1 MPSLSSH
8 RSRARKTYPSGRNER
23 NQGFSARVVLCPSE
37 RAHLARPGRKPER
50 EFLRVPLP
58 PSGIHPDLLDRVLP
72 PPRAPR
78 GLAGREA
85 PLHILRRVRRREFLG
100 DVNEPPDED
109 PGLRI
114 PPVELVPVV
123 LDERPGHVEPDSGTD
138 PRDVRDH
145 DDRILGSDR
154 IRERAPERLLQ
165 QALVPRLREGDE
177 ETHLLLLKGRLTLE
191 FPQGLTGGLV
201 RLLGNERVDEPA
213 KIRVERRWVFQ
224 IPSEAPRRF
233 LKRSA
238 VLMVAERIQHGRPLE
253 SVEVALALFRLPSA
267 PFSGGTEEV
276 AHIRI
281 EASQIWLR
289 GNQRLQVV

>member
-23 NQGFSARVVLCPSE
+23 HQSLRPALSSVRPTS
-37 RAHLARPGRKPER
+37 HLARPGRKPER

-58 PSGIHPDLLDRVLP
+58 PSGIHPNLLNRLLHRSPDLRS
-72 PPRAPR
+72 
-78 GLAGREA
+78 LAGSEE
-85 PLHILRRVRRREFLG
+85 PLHILRRVRRREFLR
-100 DVNEPPDED
+100 DVNEPPDEE

-114 PPVELVPVV
+114 PPVEFVPVV
-123 LDERPGHVEPDSGTD
+123 LDERPGHVEPDAGTD

-191 FPQGLTGGLV
+191 FPQGLIGGLV

-238 VLMVAERIQHGRPLE
+238 VLTVAERIQHGRPLE

-267 PFSGGTEEV
+267 PFSSGTEQV